1 MNIPDRTFVEIKRD
15 PDEPQHTCNLTSAV
29 PTLGDII
36 VCPGCRWQVK
46 QAAAYYEAHPEA
58 RPDWLVLLTAVIEAG
73 P

>member
-1 MNIPDRTFVEIKRD
+1 
-15 PDEPQHTCNLTSAV
+15 LTSAV